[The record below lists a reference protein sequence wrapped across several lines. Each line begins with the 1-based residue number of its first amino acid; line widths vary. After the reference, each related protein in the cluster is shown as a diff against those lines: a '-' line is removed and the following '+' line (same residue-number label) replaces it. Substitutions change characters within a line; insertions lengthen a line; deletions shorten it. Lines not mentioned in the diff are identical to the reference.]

1 MKKYQEYKI
10 NNLKKL
16 KELIYTLDLD
26 EGIRIRADE
35 NKTKY
40 YFIFITKL
48 DDVFTINLTS
58 KKIDEHGS
66 IIPGN
71 QNLWFTNTD
80 PNNVINIINSKMKL
94 PIEAWSY

>member
-10 NNLKKL
+10 NSLKKL

-40 YFIFITKL
+40 YFIFITK
-48 DDVFTINLTS
+48 FTQL
-58 KKIDEHGS
+58 
-66 IIPGN
+66 
-71 QNLWFTNTD
+71 
-80 PNNVINIINSKMKL
+80 
-94 PIEAWSY
+94 